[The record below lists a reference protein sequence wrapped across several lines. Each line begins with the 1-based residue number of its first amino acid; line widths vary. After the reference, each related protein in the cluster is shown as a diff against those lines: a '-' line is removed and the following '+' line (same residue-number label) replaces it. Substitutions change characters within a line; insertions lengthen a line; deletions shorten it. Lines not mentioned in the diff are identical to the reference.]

1 MFNTIE
7 NVDNL
12 RVIKTARTEAS
23 INTAAE
29 KGFMPLIKVVNA
41 SEDIKSKFAVL
52 QNKTTGKIEVSG
64 DYRFAHKEGYEMVI
78 DFTWYYP
85 HKFESPFAA
94 YLIPK
99 DIMIGEKVFIED
111 LIEDLVG
118 MCWNQGNVFRL
129 DSANAIWNGKDF
141 DIEYTK
147 KEDLRC
153 VIG

>member
-1 MFNTIE
+1 MYNESKNT
-7 NVDNL
+7 DNL
-12 RVIKTARTEAS
+12 RVIKTARSESA
-23 INTAAE
+23 INTAADE
-29 KGFMPLIKVVNA
+29 GYMPLVKVVKA
-41 SEDIKSKFAVL
+41 SDEIKSKFAVL

-64 DYRFAHKEGYEMVI
+64 DYRFAHKEGYEMVV

-85 HKFESPFAA
+85 HNFESPFAA

-99 DIMIGEKVFIED
+99 DIMVGEKVFIED

-129 DSANAIWNGKDF
+129 EGANAIWNGKDF
-141 DIEYTK
+141 DVEYTK
-147 KEDLRC
+147 KEDLVC